1 MRRPLALALAA
12 TLLGLTWLR
21 SDPPAADTRSKLII
35 QPIGLAGNCCT
46 AGPLR
51 LAGFWQLSS
60 KHPAFGGYSALL
72 AIAPGRFLAFSD
84 RGYSLDFAKPG
95 APASAPQFRSIYP
108 DSAAAA
114 KASRDVEAAAWDPVT
129 QRLWLA
135 QEGRNAVAR
144 YGSDMTL
151 EALRRVPEWQQWPQN
166 SGAEAM
172 LRLADGRFIVLCEC
186 RDSWVGE
193 YRHPAYLY
201 PGDPTAPA
209 AGQAFSFAGIDGY
222 RPTDMAQLPDGRV
235 LILMRRLVWPL
246 PPRFAFKVAIADP
259 ASLVP
264 GQVWKAEELADIG
277 APWPVDNYEGI
288 AIERQANGQLVA
300 WIISDENG
308 AVTQRVLLLKV
319 LIDEGR
325 LPPKQK
331 APG

>member
-1 MRRPLALALAA
+1 MRRPLALAFAA
-12 TLLGLTWLR
+12 ILLGLTWLR
-21 SDPPAADTRSKLII
+21 SNPPAADTRSKLAI
-35 QPIGLAGNCCT
+35 QPIGLAGNCCM

-51 LAGFWQLSS
+51 LAGLWQLSS

-72 AIAPGRFLAFSD
+72 AIVPGRLLAFSD

-95 APASAPQFRSIYP
+95 ALASPAQFRAIYP
-108 DSAAAA
+108 DAAAAA

-129 QRLWLA
+129 RRLWLA
-135 QEGRNAVAR
+135 QEGRNAIAR
-144 YGSDMTL
+144 YGFDMTL
-151 EALRRVPEWQQWPQN
+151 EARRQVPEWQQWPQN
-166 SGAEAM
+166 SGSEAM

-186 RDSWVGE
+186 RDSWLGE
-193 YRHPAYLY
+193 YSHPAFLY
-201 PGDPTAPA
+201 PSDPTASV

-246 PPRFAFKVAIADP
+246 PPRFAVKVAIADP

-277 APWPVDNYEGI
+277 VPWPVDNYEGI
-288 AIERQANGQLVA
+288 AIERQADGQLVA

-308 AVTQRVLLLKV
+308 AVSQRVLLLKV
-319 LIDEGR
+319 LIDEAR